1 MSDLNFIT
9 TDTKEIY
16 DTIITS
22 LENGVAEPLYP
33 GDERRIYGE
42 AFVPIVVAVYSAVN
56 DACRQK
62 MLRYARGAVL
72 DAIGENAGLVRID
85 AQKATTTLRFSIGEA
100 MPMNITIPAGT
111 RVTGDF
117 ERYFLTDTTVVLAA
131 GSTHVDVTAT
141 ADEGGVDYNA
151 IPVGGL
157 NILVDLLA
165 YIDNVSNLTATEG
178 GNDTETDDGFRERIR
193 AASNK
198 ITTAGPAA
206 SYRYWAMQADPT
218 VADAIIEN
226 KRQTLTKELQ
236 VMTVVGDGSN
246 TEIAVLGGDRLL
258 LDTLVVKAHG
268 SATAAE
274 ILTDYSASYSDNLLM
289 ISIVSAGVLAGAE
302 SLDITIDRTLEC
314 SVVITPILYGGEIPT
329 ATILQKVLE
338 SCSAD
343 DVRPLNDHVEV
354 QAPQV
359 QTYDIELVYYTTL
372 ADEAN
377 CVKAVEGDGGAID
390 QYIYWQ
396 GSALN
401 RDINPDYLRK
411 LILTPQG
418 EDDDLVGA
426 IRVQIVKP
434 VYTELSPTVVAKFSG
449 SKVVRHIVRGD

>member
-1 MSDLNFIT
+1 MSELNFIK

-33 GDERRIYGE
+33 GDERRIFGE
-42 AFVPIVVAVYSAVN
+42 AFVPIVVALYSAVN

-62 MLRYARGAVL
+62 MLRYARGPVL

-85 AQKATTTLRFSIGEA
+85 AQKATTLLRFSIGEA

-131 GSTHVDVTAT
+131 GSTHVDVSAT
-141 ADEGGVDYNA
+141 ADEGGNDYNT

-165 YIDNVSNLTATEG
+165 YIDNVSNLTVTSG
-178 GNDTETDDGFRERIR
+178 GADTETDDGFRERIR

-206 SYRYWAMQADPT
+206 SYRYWAMQADAT

-226 KRQTLTKELQ
+226 KRQTITRELQ
-236 VMTVVGDGSN
+236 IMTVTDGQDS
-246 TEIAVLGGDRLL
+246 TAIAVVGGDRLL

-268 SATAAE
+268 SSTAAE
-274 ILTDYSASYSDNLLM
+274 LLTDYTATYTDGLLV
-289 ISIVSAGVLAGAE
+289 ITVDGSGDLSEAA
-302 SLDITIDRTLEC
+302 SLDITIDRALEC
-314 SVVITPILYGGEIPT
+314 SVVITPILYGGEIPSE
-329 ATILQKVLE
+329 AILQKVLE

-343 DVRPLNDHVEV
+343 NVRPLNDHVEV
-354 QAPQV
+354 QAPRV
-359 QTYDIELVYYTTL
+359 QTYDIELVYYTTI
-372 ADEAN
+372 ADEAK
-377 CVKAVEGDGGAID
+377 CVEAVEGDGGAID
-390 QYIYWQ
+390 QYVYWQ

-418 EDDDLVGA
+418 EGDDLVGA
-426 IRVQIVKP
+426 VRVQIVKP
-434 VYTELSPTVVAKFSG
+434 VYTELDPTVVAKFSG
-449 SKVVRHIVRGD
+449 NKTVRHVVRGD